1 MLNIQEITSKL
12 ETLKTAIGNEDITME
27 DTLEFI
33 EDLLC
38 DIKGDGCFEFE
49 SDDDHYGSFEET
61 DFTQLE
67 IM

>member
-12 ETLKTAIGNEDITME
+12 ETLKTAIGNEEITMS

-38 DIKGDGCFEFE
+38 DIQGDGCFEF

-67 IM
+67 VM

>member
-12 ETLKTAIGNEDITME
+12 ETLKTAIGNEDITMS
-27 DTLEFI
+27 DTLEFL

-38 DIKGDGCFEFE
+38 DIQGDGCFDFQ
-49 SDDDHYGSFEET
+49 DDDHYGSFEQT
-61 DFTQLE
+61 DFTKLE

>member
-12 ETLKTAIGNEDITME
+12 ETLKTAVGNEEVTM
-27 DTLEFI
+27 DNVLEFI

-38 DIKGDGCFEFE
+38 DINGDGCFDFQ
-49 SDDDHYGSFEET
+49 DDDHYNSFEET

-67 IM
+67 VM

>member
-12 ETLKTAIGNEDITME
+12 ETLKTAIGNEDITMA
-27 DTLEFI
+27 DTLEFL

-38 DIKGDGCFEFE
+38 DIQGDGCFDFQ
-49 SDDDHYGSFEET
+49 DDDHYGSFEQT
-61 DFTQLE
+61 DFTKLE

>member
-12 ETLKTAIGNEDITME
+12 ETLKTAIGNEEITMA

-38 DIKGDGCFEFE
+38 DIQGDGCFEF

-67 IM
+67 VM